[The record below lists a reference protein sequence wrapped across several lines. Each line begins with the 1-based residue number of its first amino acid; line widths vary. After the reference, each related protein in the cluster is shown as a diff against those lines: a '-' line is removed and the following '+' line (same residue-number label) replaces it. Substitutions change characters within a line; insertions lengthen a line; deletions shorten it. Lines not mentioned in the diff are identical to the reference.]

1 MKKSNKENMNI
12 GDLIVYKNNQ
22 LLGFNKPP
30 ELAVQQRNKE
40 EKALENLA
48 EIYLKSKVYIVHRL
62 DQPASGIILMAK
74 NPKAQA
80 ALSQQFQDRT
90 IEKVYLA
97 VVKDPPPEEEGELVH
112 YLSRNPKLN
121 KSFVVKEKQPGAK
134 KAVLH
139 YQLLAKSDTY
149 HLLLVKLIT
158 GRHHQIRAQLAAI
171 GCPIKGD
178 VKYGFKRKNKDRSI
192 HLHALSLEFKHPVSH
207 ERITLSVPPP
217 SGDPVWAAFK
227 TVIDEIK

>member
-1 MKKSNKENMNI
+1 MDINI

-22 LLGFNKPP
+22 LLAFNKPP
-30 ELAVQQRNKE
+30 ELAIQQRKKD

-48 EIYLKSKVYIVHRL
+48 EIYLKSKVFIIHRL
-62 DQPASGIILMAK
+62 DQPASGIVLMAK
-74 NPKAQA
+74 NAKAQA

-90 IEKVYLA
+90 IEKTYLA
-97 VVKDPPPEEEGELVH
+97 VVKDPPPQEEGELVH

-121 KSFVVKEKQPGAK
+121 KSFAVEEKKPGAK

-139 YQLLAKSDTY
+139 YRLLGKSDTY
-149 HLLLVKLIT
+149 HLLLIKLIT

-192 HLHALSLEFKHPVSH
+192 HLHALSLAFQHPVSH
-207 ERITLSVPPP
+207 EKVLLSVPPP
-217 SGDPVWAAFK
+217 SGDPVWDAFK
-227 TVIDEIK
+227 TVIEEVN